1 MIRSAAALPFL
12 WMIACQGEKPSG
24 DSETDSPETDLPD
37 TVVDTDTPDPLETDA
52 VETDP
57 AETDVVETDPAETDL
72 AETDP
77 AETDPAETVDTEQP
91 DTDTVDAIDTPD
103 TDTAVP
109 DPVDTPAP
117 VELPPDWGA
126 GFLDLTTDLWA
137 TTTRGVGVGDRVAGI
152 EPDLT
157 HGIFVDLDGD
167 DMPEVVL
174 LGTIAPGGTVP
185 TPMVLRFDPGSAT
198 LVHDEVL
205 SDVLATID
213 PQLLVMRDVDADGL
227 VDVVRGRWRDDV
239 VFATGP
245 ATWYQPLGQ
254 VAQPYDGGLMG
265 GGFVDADG
273 DGLLD
278 LMRSAAGCR
287 PGTSTYNLRYGREP
301 RWWYEPAGV
310 IGVHDAGVAH
320 TMGLVPFGGT
330 SLTLMVGGWCR
341 LNTPAPAFFVPDA
354 LTADGWRQWV
364 PTDATPANSI
374 YKTRPVVAGRSLSLT
389 IPMGATV
396 GDVDGDGLFDLIFAT
411 IHDDLLIFGDTPAL
425 PLIDKT
431 WTVRATLPPR
441 VPEPAWPTGPFD
453 LMKPW
458 GVAAFDLDRDGA
470 TDIIHSSGDDYTD
483 FVNDTPGA
491 QRPLVWRNA
500 RTGFELVTQPI
511 GLPATLDGRSLTIG
525 DLDRDGRPDVILGG
539 HGELPRVLLNVIP
552 GGRPPIAIRLVGTT
566 SNALGLGARVE
577 VLDEGHADITMMG
590 AVFSPGPQSEP
601 LVFSTTGAD
610 GVAATVRVT
619 WPSGLVQEV
628 HDLRAWAVH
637 TIVEPST
644 LVVDA
649 PLRHVRADGAATI
662 ALRVTPRDI
671 DGAARPGV
679 VTFTLLSGTGTLL
692 GAPVADGDSYV
703 QLIQSLTAPGYALIE
718 AAVDGVP
725 IAVRPRLGWDVAGP

>member
-1 MIRSAAALPFL
+1 MTRYAVALPL
-12 WMIACQGEKPSG
+12 WWMIACQGGESP
-24 DSETDSPETDLPD
+24 DPADTDLADTTDSVDTDPVDSVEPD
-37 TVVDTDTPDPLETDA
+37 TVDTPLETDTPE
-52 VETDP
+52 ETVDSP
-57 AETDVVETDPAETDL
+57 E
-72 AETDP
+72 
-77 AETDPAETVDTEQP
+77 ETVDTPEETA
-91 DTDTVDAIDTPD
+91 DTPADTVDTPV
-103 TDTAVP
+103 DTAA
-109 DPVDTPAP
+109 PVDTIDTPAP
-117 VELPPDWGA
+117 TELPPDWGA

-137 TTTRGVGVGDRVAGI
+137 STPRTVGAGDRVAGV

-157 HGIFVDLDGD
+157 HGLFVDLDGD
-167 DMPEVVL
+167 DMPEVVV
-174 LGTIAPGGTVP
+174 LGTIAPGGTTV
-185 TPMVLRFDPGSAT
+185 TPLVLRYDPGSAT
-198 LVHDEVL
+198 LVPDDVL

-227 VDVVRGRWRDDV
+227 VDVVRGRWRDDLI
-239 VFATGP
+239 FGTGP
-245 ATWYQPLGQ
+245 ASWYQPLGQ
-254 VAQPYDGGLMG
+254 VPQPYDGGLMG

-278 LMRSAAGCR
+278 LMRSAEGCR
-287 PGTSTYNLRYGREP
+287 PGATTYNVRYGREP

-310 IGVHDAGVAH
+310 IAAHDAGVAH
-320 TMGLVPFGGT
+320 SVGLVPFGGT
-330 SLTLMVGGWCR
+330 ALTLMVGGWCR
-341 LNTPAPAFFVPDA
+341 LNTPAPAFFVPGG
-354 LTADGWRQWV
+354 LTADGWRQWT
-364 PTDATPANSI
+364 PTDATPADSL
-374 YKTRPVVAGRSLSLT
+374 YKLRPVVAGRSLSLT

-396 GDVDGDGLFDLIFAT
+396 GDLDGDGVFELIFAT
-411 IHDDLLIFGDTPAL
+411 IHDDLVIFGDTGTL
-425 PLIDKT
+425 PLVDKT
-431 WTVRATLPPR
+431 WTVRAALPSR
-441 VPEPAWPTGPFD
+441 DAEPAWPTGPFEI
-453 LMKPW
+453 MKPW
-458 GVAAFDLDRDGA
+458 GIAALDLDRDGA
-470 TDIIHSSGDDYTD
+470 TDLIHSSGDDYTD

-491 QRPLVWRNA
+491 QRPLVWHNA
-500 RTGFELVTQPI
+500 RTRFDVVTQPL

-577 VLDEGHADITMMG
+577 VLDEGHADVTMMG

-619 WPSGLVQEV
+619 WPSGLVQEL
-628 HDLRAWAVH
+628 HDLAAWTVH
-637 TIVEPST
+637 TLVEPTT

-649 PLRHVRADGAATI
+649 PLRHVRANGTATI
-662 ALRVTPRDI
+662 ALRVTPRDV

-692 GAPVADGDSYV
+692 GAPAPDGDSYV
-703 QLIQSLTAPGYALIE
+703 QLLQAPTAPGYALIE